1 MIFVYR
7 PTNVSTDSERRKM
20 IMAMEKSKSTA
31 VLLEMNLIL
40 KRQLMFGLVTTISL
54 GIATNSLFSKLMYL
68 FTYLFR

>member
-1 MIFVYR
+1 
-7 PTNVSTDSERRKM
+7 M